1 MQKDEILEQEKE
13 EFIICVRKISEE
25 NKDGREMHYLKN
37 IKKKIP
43 EFTQIFRLKE
53 LFKYV
58 AELMVKREAYRH
70 SRVKFLKFKY
80 SIKFL

>member
-37 IKKKIP
+37 IKKKS
-43 EFTQIFRLKE
+43 QSLHK
-53 LFKYV
+53 
-58 AELMVKREAYRH
+58 
-70 SRVKFLKFKY
+70 S
-80 SIKFL
+80 SD